1 MRRIGLAVISVMT
14 RVVALPLLLMLVGGC
29 ASLEDATLEDLIFPP
44 SLAAD
49 EAWEALVKGGHVAL
63 IRHGNAPR
71 GFSGEPRGFRFDDC
85 GTGLCPHSSAA
96 AWKRRP

>member
-1 MRRIGLAVISVMT
+1 MRRIGFVVISIRR
-14 RVVALPLLLMLVGGC
+14 RVVALLLLILVGGG
-29 ASLEDATLEDLIFPP
+29 ATSENATSEDLTFPP
-44 SLAAD
+44 SLAAE